1 MAESNVF
8 DMNEIVA
15 DVDFILIFRVIAV
28 ENDQV
33 SNLKSETRKWEGL
46 VDLHI
51 DEVDEIIVLL
61 RDMGR
66 VVSFCEDS
74 VLFVMVYCAF

>member
-1 MAESNVF
+1 MFHVG
-8 DMNEIVA
+8 EIVTF
-15 DVDFILIFRVIAV
+15 VYVIFIFRAIAV
-28 ENDQV
+28 ENEQV

-46 VDLHI
+46 ADLYI

-66 VVSFCEDS
+66 VVYFCKDS
-74 VLFVMVYCAF
+74 VLLLMVYCAFH

>member
-1 MAESNVF
+1 MYF
-8 DMNEIVA
+8 L
-15 DVDFILIFRVIAV
+15 FIFRVLAV
-28 ENDQV
+28 EHEQV
-33 SNLKSETRKWEGL
+33 SSLKSQTRKWEGL

-66 VVSFCEDS
+66 VSFLQRQCAICKG
-74 VLFVMVYCAF
+74 LFYLSFDTE